1 MATCTCSP
9 CGLANAPTH
18 LITLGAGD
26 FTGDGRADLV
36 TGGLH
41 MNRPFDR
48 LSRVTLW
55 NHGQAAAT
63 SR

>member
-1 MATCTCSP
+1 
-9 CGLANAPTH
+9 
-18 LITLGAGD
+18 
-26 FTGDGRADLV
+26 V